1 MPELSL
7 SEAFLRLLLASAFGT
22 VIGIEREYRSKEAG
36 YRTHFLVALGSALIM
51 IVSQF
56 GFTDFAGQPGY
67 RLDPARVAAQV
78 VSGIGFI
85 GAGTII
91 FQKSIVR
98 GLTTAAGIWTTCGIG
113 LAVGV
118 GLYAVG
124 AAATV
129 LTLVGLE
136 VLTYLLSRFG
146 WHSAVIEFS
155 TTDREALQEITLQ
168 SLNQTYRVVS
178 YEMDQQVLG
187 DVITFNVRLQI
198 RVKSAEEQRQFLLKL
213 MQNKSFL
220 VRSVG

>member
-1 MPELSL
+1 MVELSL
-7 SEAFLRLLLASAFGT
+7 TEAFVRLLLAGALGS

-56 GFTDFAGQPGY
+56 GFADFAGLPGY

-91 FQKSIVR
+91 FQRSVVR

-118 GLYAVG
+118 GLYGVG
-124 AAATV
+124 TFATL

-136 VLTYLLSRFG
+136 VLTYIFSRIG

-155 TTDREALQEITLQ
+155 TTDREALREVTMR
-168 SLNQTYRVVS
+168 SLDKSYRVIS
-178 YEMDQQVLG
+178 YEMEQQVLG
-187 DVITFNVRLQI
+187 EAITYNVCLHL
-198 RVKSAEEQRQFLLKL
+198 RVKNAEEQRKFLMRL
-213 MQNKSFL
+213 MENKKFL
-220 VRSVG
+220 VKSVG